1 MSCFQRQSLKRKIYH
16 FFLKFQACFLLQFWG
31 KKKSGNFFSWMFW
44 LVFVKSWDY
53 FRLTFPS
60 ENKAIS
66 CCCFVK
72 VLLIDSALPLSPLE
86 RSKLDIPQG
95 HSDLLLVRHEF
106 IAWPSSFP
114 LCLAL
119 CPISCVVPHPSVLL
133 TPYFTSLFS
142 SAAPLRL
149 ESCSLFPA
157 SFLSRLP
164 SLLQAPPSA
173 QAFPALRTH
182 MEEKEWEFFSLN
194 GSLVTAL
201 FQISPSL
208 PHTHSVGRS
217 AADGEYLLK

>member
-1 MSCFQRQSLKRKIYH
+1 MFSEAKSQKEDLSLLFKISGL
-16 FFLKFQACFLLQFWG
+16 FFIAILR
-31 KKKSGNFFSWMFW
+31 KKKSSNFFSWMFW

-119 CPISCVVPHPSVLL
+119 CPTSCVVPHPSVLL

-208 PHTHSVGRS
+208 PHTHSVGRN
-217 AADGEYLLK
+217 AADGEYFLK

>member
-1 MSCFQRQSLKRKIYH
+1 MFSEAKSQKEDLSLLFKISGL
-16 FFLKFQACFLLQFWG
+16 FFIAILR